1 MDKKIPEQVIK
12 EAEFLINMYWENIKY
27 IGTDEDAEY
36 YQFVFPKNT
45 STGFPFVYIYHP
57 KNGEVTEITGFDTFQ
72 IIKKFYKE
80 ENE

>member
-27 IGTDEDAEY
+27 LGTDEGVEY
-36 YQFVFPKNT
+36 YQFVFPENT
-45 STGFPFVYIYHP
+45 RTGFPFVYMYHP
-57 KNGEVTEITGFDTFQ
+57 KNGEVTVITGFKTFQ

-80 ENE
+80 ESE